1 MMFDTLQ
8 QQMLQH
14 EEFGKKAPLSLW
26 FKLIKCVF
34 HTWMDC
40 NLMEESTVTG
50 LTLSIPV
57 IRLNLMHSAL
67 KPIFY
72 IL

>member
-1 MMFDTLQ
+1 MKNL
-8 QQMLQH
+8 
-14 EEFGKKAPLSLW
+14 GGKAPLSLW
-26 FKLIKCVF
+26 FKCVF
-34 HTWMDC
+34 HTSMDC